1 MTRLSML
8 LHGYRRTSLLVGAG
22 VGLFLFTW
30 GMSPVSMEADTS
42 RLAIFEEIV
51 HASDKASAAKSNTR
65 VVGFGHVDVQG
76 GTVPLSSPIGGQV
89 EEILV
94 SEGDHVKSGQ
104 PLVRLSATQAR
115 SQLIEAQAAVE
126 QARVQ
131 RRQAD
136 RAIEQFDIRKQ
147 LQAQAI
153 SLAKTKLDAGKR
165 DVQHLTQL
173 AGDDVV
179 PNERLLTARDVVKAL
194 ESSLEAEELKMREL
208 QLQDPRETVEL
219 ASASLRLA
227 EAKLAQAEEYL
238 NRHTIVAPSDGTIL
252 RVQLTDGQLTGPN
265 QMIPAIWFAPEKPR
279 IVRCEIDQAFA
290 DRVQVGMKAEVFD
303 DRVAGQRWTG
313 HVQRCGDWIA
323 QRRSLLD
330 EPFQK
335 NDVRTLETMITL
347 DPGQPEVRIGQRMRV
362 VLTNE
367 PTEKVQVQARR

>member
-8 LHGYRRTSLLVGAG
+8 IQSYRRTSLLVGAG
-22 VGLFLFTW
+22 IGLFFFTW
-30 GMSPVSMEADTS
+30 AMTPVTLDDTS
-42 RLAIFEEIV
+42 RLSIFEEVV
-51 HASDKASAAKSNTR
+51 HASDKGVTAKANTR

-76 GTVPLSSPIGGQV
+76 GTVPLSSSIGGQV
-89 EEILV
+89 EEILIA
-94 SEGDHVKSGQ
+94 EGDHAKAGQ
-104 PLVRLSATQAR
+104 PLVRLSGIQAR

-136 RAIEQFDIRKQ
+136 RAIEHFNIRKQ
-147 LQAQAI
+147 LQSQAI
-153 SLAKTKLDAGKR
+153 SLAKTKLEAGRR
-165 DVQHLTQL
+165 DVQHVTQL

-179 PNERLLTARDVVKAL
+179 PNEKLLSSRDLVKGL
-194 ESSLEAEELKMREL
+194 ESSLEAEELKLKEL
-208 QLQDPRETVEL
+208 ELQDPRETVEL

-227 EAKLAQAEEYL
+227 EAKLAQAEEFL

-252 RVQLTDGQLTGPN
+252 RVQLTAGQLTGPN
-265 QMIPAIWFAPEKPR
+265 QMIPAIWFAPDKPR

-313 HVQRCGDWIA
+313 YVQRCGDWIA

-335 NDVRTLETMITL
+335 NDVRTLETIITL

-367 PTEKVQVQARR
+367 PVDKIHVQARR